1 MRKNG
6 FTLVEILAAAVI
18 TALIAFTAVG
28 ALHAI
33 TASREKVDHHLAAMS
48 ELRFAA
54 DRIRADLLNL
64 YRNTDQNSTKFIG
77 DVNAGELGSNSDL
90 IFHAVHTAAARPGQ
104 PEGDVY
110 EVEYFLQSDG
120 QRPVFMRR
128 LDPYPLEKDTAG
140 GVLMPIADHI
150 LAFEARYYDQA
161 ANTWET
167 RWSQEQQ
174 KIPAAIEVT
183 LTAGLPEEKKV
194 ISHSFLVYFPRWPAA
209 APAPTANQEPS
220 VKNP

>member
-6 FTLVEILAAAVI
+6 FTLVEILVVTVI
-18 TALIAFTAVG
+18 TALIAFTALG

-33 TASREKVDHHLAAMS
+33 TASREKVDHHLAAMG

-64 YRNTDQNSTKFIG
+64 YRDQDQNSIKFIG

-90 IFHAVHTAAARPGQ
+90 IFYAVNAAAARSGQ

-110 EVEYFLQSDG
+110 EVEYSLKSEG
-120 QRPVFMRR
+120 QRTVFMRR

-150 LAFEARYYDQA
+150 LAFEVRYYDQDA
-161 ANTWET
+161 DTWET
-167 RWSQEQQ
+167 RWSQELQR
-174 KIPAAIEVT
+174 IPTAIEVT
-183 LTAGLPEEKKV
+183 LTASLPEEQKV
-194 ISHSFLVYFPRWPAA
+194 ITHSFLAYFPRRPAA
-209 APAPTANQEPS
+209 APAQTAKQEQL
-220 VKNP
+220 

>member
-28 ALHAI
+28 ALHVI
-33 TASREKVDHHLAAMS
+33 IASREKVDHHLAAMS
-48 ELRFAA
+48 EIRFAA

-64 YRNTDQNSTKFIG
+64 YRSTDQNSIRFIG
-77 DVNAGELGSNSDL
+77 DTDTGELGLNSDL
-90 IFHAVHTAAARPGQ
+90 IFHTVHTAAARPGR

-110 EVEYFLQSDG
+110 EVEYFLQSDS
-120 QRPVFMRR
+120 RRTVLMRR

-140 GVLMPIADHI
+140 GILMPIADSI
-150 LAFEARYYDQA
+150 LAFEVRYYDQDA
-161 ANTWET
+161 DTWET

-174 KIPAAIEVT
+174 SVPAAVEVT
-183 LTAGLPEEKKV
+183 LTASLPEEKKV
-194 ISHSFLVYFPRWPAA
+194 LTYSFLVYFPRWPAA
-209 APAPTANQEPS
+209 APAPTANREPS
-220 VKNP
+220 GRNP